1 MESETPEVR
10 KDNAIGVIR
19 YFPDA
24 RKSQDFRRVF
34 PGGNRFNPKP
44 QEGNS

>member
-34 PGGNRFNPKP
+34 PGGNRFHADAAR
-44 QEGNS
+44 GG